1 MNQLPERTADY
12 NLGNTTFRVTYGDI
26 TRLIADAL
34 VSSDDS
40 HLTMGGGVSYA
51 LLMSAGEIIS
61 TEARKH
67 VPLKLGDVAVTSAG
81 KLSAKY
87 IFHAVTIDF
96 NDMSRATKESVGQAT
111 LKCLQLAD
119 TLGVRVIAFPA
130 IGTGAAGFPFQMAAE
145 IMTRTIADYLIGETR
160 LELVIVTLFGYSET
174 GINQFYERAVAL
186 ASVSTQSRRLNA
198 LIDEL
203 EKIVARMN
211 IPNLSKRV
219 SELQVELQH
228 AQGILIQSPESVE
241 RLEEIQDQSRV
252 TEITKQVIAVSSE
265 AQNATVWGDKQ
276 LEAEV
281 LRTKLN
287 GLLAQLNIQ
296 TSHLNRFQIE
306 KAKYG
311 GQLVPPRLEVAIE
324 DMNKEIIETE
334 ARIREARTQLAALMS
349 TRT

>member
-12 NLGNTTFRVTYGDI
+12 TLGNTTFRVTYGDI
-26 TRLIADAL
+26 TRLTADAL

-51 LLMSAGEIIS
+51 LLSAGGEVVS

-67 VPLKLGDVAVTSAG
+67 VPLKLGDVVVTSAG

-96 NDMSRATKESVGQAT
+96 KDMTRATKENVGQAT

-119 TLGVRVIAFPA
+119 TLGVRLIAFPA
-130 IGTGAAGFPFQMAAE
+130 IGTGVAGFPHQLAAE
-145 IMTRTIADYLIGETR
+145 VMTRTIADYLMGDTR
-160 LELVIVTLFGYSET
+160 LELVTITLYGYQT
-174 GINQFYERAVAL
+174 GINQFYERAVGL
-186 ASVSTQSRRLNA
+186 ASVSTQSKQLKT
-198 LIDEL
+198 LVVEL

-211 IPNLSKRV
+211 MPNLSKRV
-219 SELQVELQH
+219 TDLQTELER
-228 AQGILIQSPESVE
+228 AQGVLIQSPESLE
-241 RLEEIQDQSRV
+241 RLEEIQDKSRV

-265 AQNATVWGDKQ
+265 AQDATVWGDKQ

-311 GQLVPPRLEVAIE
+311 GQLVPPRLEIAIE
-324 DMNKEIIETE
+324 DMNKDITETE
-334 ARIREARTQLAALMS
+334 ARIREARTQLAALVY
-349 TRT
+349 TRS